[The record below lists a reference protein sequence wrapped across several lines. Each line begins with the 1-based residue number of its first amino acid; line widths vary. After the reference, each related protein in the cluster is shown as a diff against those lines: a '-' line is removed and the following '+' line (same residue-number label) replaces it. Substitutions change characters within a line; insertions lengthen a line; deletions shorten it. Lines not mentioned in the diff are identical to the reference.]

1 MSVNVRKTVEK
12 FRADISCLSKQKEL
26 TSLDFVQIKFMRFRF
41 CRDPFFFFFFFMAEK
56 KNKNKSG
63 VVGELMMMIYKVR

>member
-41 CRDPFFFFFFFMAEK
+41 CRDPFFFFFFFYGGK
-56 KNKNKSG
+56 KKQKQKWCRWRIDDDD
-63 VVGELMMMIYKVR
+63 L